1 MAFTNA
7 NATASFLPDN
17 TDQGVAVAFTPG
29 SFVQYVFIEG
39 SILKRLVPS

>member
-1 MAFTNA
+1 MAFAIA
-7 NATASFLPDN
+7 NVTASFFPTN
-17 TDQGVAVAFTPG
+17 TDKGVAVAFTPG